1 MSTAT
6 SIEWTEATWNP
17 TTGCDRISPGC
28 DRCYAMTMAR
38 RLKAMGSAKYQN
50 DGDPRTSG
58 PGFAVTMHQESVLDP
73 IVKWPRKSQMVFL
86 DSMSDV
92 FHARVAADFQ
102 GKIFATMAL
111 TPQHNYITFCR
122 DSPCCTTLCCSTPT
136 RCGAAAASQT
146 GCSPAR
152 QEARHELAGG
162 ASPGFRHSRGC
173 GRDVVVWDVW
183 CEDSFD
189 GIWHLDGICGDIPT
203 PYLVREHCLKCELVR
218 VSPWCSE
225 CVLAYRH
232 EQEQQFNNG
241 EDRYLWCYAC
251 GQFSLDWQAVDA
263 SQEAGHPN
271 QDRAN

>member
-92 FHARVAADFQ
+92 FHARVVADFQ

-111 TPQHNYITFCR
+111 TPQHSYQVFRR
-122 DSPCCTTLCCSTPT
+122 DSLCCTRSCCIDVRAVMRHERRVGGH
-136 RCGAAAASQT
+136 RCNRSNARVPMTWIPSGGEMVDQLSAAAITRIAYPDLQIQSDVRQQT
-146 GCSPAR
+146 SD
-152 QEARHELAGG
+152 QEAAHLTRIPSETTTEKRE
-162 ASPGFRHSRGC
+162 F
-173 GRDVVVWDVW
+173 DV
-183 CEDSFD
+183 
-189 GIWHLDGICGDIPT
+189 
-203 PYLVREHCLKCELVR
+203 
-218 VSPWCSE
+218 
-225 CVLAYRH
+225 
-232 EQEQQFNNG
+232 
-241 EDRYLWCYAC
+241 
-251 GQFSLDWQAVDA
+251 
-263 SQEAGHPN
+263 
-271 QDRAN
+271 